1 MTISLVRTGRI
12 TGDLAKA
19 MQLAAEIIGHVRAY
33 PEVQSATAHAGIGGP
48 MGQFMFHIQVESMA
62 AAEALLIRAVS
73 DPAYLAKLQRARDE
87 ELFDPLTFHDVLYRQ
102 IG

>member
-19 MQLAAEIIGHVRAY
+19 MMLAGEIIAHVRAY
-33 PEVQSATAHAGIGGP
+33 PEVKSATAHAGIGGP
-48 MGQFMFHIQVESMA
+48 MGQFMFHIVVDSMSD
-62 AAEALLIRAVS
+62 AEALLVRAVS

-87 ELFDPLTFHDVLYRQ
+87 HLFDPLTFNDVLYRQ